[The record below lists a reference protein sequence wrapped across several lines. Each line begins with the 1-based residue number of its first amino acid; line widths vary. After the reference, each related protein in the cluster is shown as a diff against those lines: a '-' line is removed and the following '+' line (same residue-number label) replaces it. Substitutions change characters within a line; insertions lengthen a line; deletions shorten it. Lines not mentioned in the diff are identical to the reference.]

1 MERLTLFLS
10 IEARS
15 TNPKAC
21 CLLSALALLRNVA
34 LRIIFQFQSGR
45 NTDIR
50 IWGFGLPSGDWKVS
64 SHGTLDTYQSLPPLL
79 NMDIFG
85 MIWTLDVLWSRWYA
99 TEFTEMK
106 PRSSIIR
113 DLISL
118 WTSKTGVFDVEIF
131 ERSECHFLEWSVQQL
146 QVDLVKD
153 LIPLYT
159 KFVARDGALHCGA
172 VVDLVKSV
180 YVHWPLH
187 LGSGSK
193 LSVLPWS
200 ESIIAAVIRQSGR
213 STSRWHIPQLDR
225 DKLVRSLGMK
235 NTK

>member
-1 MERLTLFLS
+1 M
-10 IEARS
+10 
-15 TNPKAC
+15 
-21 CLLSALALLRNVA
+21 
-34 LRIIFQFQSGR
+34 
-45 NTDIR
+45 
-50 IWGFGLPSGDWKVS
+50 S

-79 NMDIFG
+79 NMDVFG